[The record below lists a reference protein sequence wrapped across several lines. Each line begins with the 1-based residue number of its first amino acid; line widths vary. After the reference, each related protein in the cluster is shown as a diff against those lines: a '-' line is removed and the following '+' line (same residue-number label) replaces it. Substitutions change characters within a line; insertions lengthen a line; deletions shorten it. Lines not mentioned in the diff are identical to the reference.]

1 MNAALISAL
10 LPLLVLAGGIVVLL
24 VVVAWLRSDV
34 VAFAG
39 ALVVLGAAIAVMPLA
54 LAAGVQDVDGL
65 LDIDGY
71 ALFFQ
76 GMFALAAAATAVLSY
91 RYLEPSAGEREGLA
105 PRKKEPRAAHTQ
117 EFYILLLVAT
127 LGASVTAATDHFAGF
142 LLGIE
147 VLSISLYAMIAY
159 PQEGRGPLEAAAKYL
174 VLSGA
179 GTSTMLFGM
188 ALIYVVTGTLEFA
201 PAGDIG
207 TNEHL
212 LLAVGQA
219 MLLIGVFFKLSLVP
233 FHMWTP
239 DVYQGAPAPVT
250 GFVATV
256 SKAAVFAVLMR
267 YAIDVGVLDA
277 DADVLRNVMVVV
289 AVLSMIAGNLLAL
302 LQTNIKRLLAY
313 SSIAHMGYLLIAVVV
328 AATPEVRAFGV
339 ETALVYL
346 AGYVVMTLAAFGV
359 VTVLSDAE
367 EDAEELT
374 AYDGIFW
381 RRPVLAAVLA
391 AAALSLAGIPL
402 TVGFIAKFYLVA
414 AGVDGAAWVLVWAL
428 IVGSAIGIYYYL
440 RIVFSMTKR
449 SEPSAGAPRMGES
462 ETESLPIAWEG
473 VVAVVVLGVSI
484 VVLGVFPA
492 PVVDFVG
499 ALAGP

>member
-1 MNAALISAL
+1 MTAALISAL

-24 VVVAWLRSDV
+24 VVVAWLRSGV
-34 VAFAG
+34 VAFVG

-54 LAAGVQDVDGL
+54 LGAGVQDVDGL

-76 GMFALAAAATAVLSY
+76 GLFAVAAVATAVLSY
-91 RYLEPSAGEREGLA
+91 RYL
-105 PRKKEPRAAHTQ
+105 KPRAAHAQ

-127 LGASVTAATDHFAGF
+127 LGAAVTAATDHFAGF

-188 ALIYVVTGTLEFA
+188 ALIYLVTGTLEFA
-201 PAGDIG
+201 PAGEIG
-207 TNEHL
+207 RNEHL

-267 YAIDVGVLDA
+267 YALDVGVLDA
-277 DADVLRNVMVVV
+277 DADVLRNVIVVV

-328 AATPEVRAFGV
+328 AATPEVRSFGV

-359 VTVLSDAE
+359 VTVLSDAA
-367 EDAEELT
+367 EDAEDLS
-374 AYDGIFW
+374 AYDGLFW

-414 AGVDGAAWVLVWAL
+414 AGVDGAAWILVWAL

-449 SEPSAGAPRMGES
+449 P
-462 ETESLPIAWEG
+462 ETEIESLPIAWEG

>member
-1 MNAALISAL
+1 MTAAVVSAL
-10 LPLLVLAGGIVVLL
+10 LPLLVLSGGIVVLL
-24 VVVAWLRSDV
+24 VVAAWLRSGA
-34 VAFAG
+34 VAFVG
-39 ALVVLGAAIAVMPLA
+39 ALVVLGATIAVLPLA
-54 LAAGVQDVDGL
+54 LAAGVQDIDGL

-76 GMFALAAAATAVLSY
+76 GLFALAAVATAVLSY
-91 RYLEPSAGEREGLA
+91 RYL
-105 PRKKEPRAAHTQ
+105 KPRAAHAQ

-127 LGASVTAATDHFAGF
+127 LGAAVTAATDHFAGF

-188 ALIYVVTGTLEFA
+188 ALIYLVTGTLEFA
-201 PAGDIG
+201 PAGEMG
-207 TNEHL
+207 SHQHL

-267 YAIDVGVLDA
+267 YALDVGVLDA
-277 DADVLRNVMVVV
+277 DADVLRNVIVVV

-302 LQTNIKRLLAY
+302 LQVNIKRLLAY

-328 AATPEVRAFGV
+328 AATPQVRSFGV

-359 VTVLSDAE
+359 VTVLSDAD

-374 AYDGIFW
+374 AYDGLFW

-414 AGVDGAAWVLVWAL
+414 AGVDGAAWTLVWAL

-440 RIVFSMTKR
+440 RIVFAITKR
-449 SEPSAGAPRMGES
+449 PDA
-462 ETESLPIAWEG
+462 ETQPQPIAWEG
-473 VVAVVVLGVSI
+473 VLAVVVLGIAI

>member
-1 MNAALISAL
+1 MTAALISAL

-34 VAFAG
+34 VAFVG
-39 ALVVLGAAIAVMPLA
+39 ALVVLAAAIAAMPLA

-76 GMFALAAAATAVLSY
+76 GLFAVAAVATAVLSY
-91 RYLEPSAGEREGLA
+91 RYL
-105 PRKKEPRAAHTQ
+105 KPRAAHAQ

-127 LGASVTAATDHFAGF
+127 LGAAVTASTDHFAGF

-201 PAGDIG
+201 PAADIG
-207 TNEHL
+207 TNQHV

-267 YAIDVGVLDA
+267 YALDVGVLDA
-277 DADVLRNVMVVV
+277 DADVLRNVIVVV

-302 LQTNIKRLLAY
+302 LQINIKRLLAY

-328 AATPEVRAFGV
+328 AATPEVRSFGV

-374 AYDGIFW
+374 AYDGLFW

-449 SEPSAGAPRMGES
+449 P
-462 ETESLPIAWEG
+462 ETETETEIESLPIAWEG

-484 VVLGVFPA
+484 IVLGVFPA

>member
-1 MNAALISAL
+1 MTAAVISAL
-10 LPLLVLAGGIVVLL
+10 LPLLVLSGGIVVLL
-24 VVVAWLRSDV
+24 VVAAWLRSGA
-34 VAFAG
+34 VAFVG
-39 ALVVLGAAIAVMPLA
+39 ALVVLGATIAVLPLA
-54 LAAGVQDVDGL
+54 LAAGVQDIDGL

-76 GMFALAAAATAVLSY
+76 GLFAVAAVATAVLSY
-91 RYLEPSAGEREGLA
+91 RYL
-105 PRKKEPRAAHTQ
+105 KPRAAHAQ

-127 LGASVTAATDHFAGF
+127 LGAAVTAATDHFAGF

-188 ALIYVVTGTLEFA
+188 ALIYLVTGTLDFA
-201 PAGDIG
+201 PAGEMG
-207 TNEHL
+207 TTGQRL

-267 YAIDVGVLDA
+267 YALDVGVLDG
-277 DADVLRNVMVVV
+277 DADVLRNVIVVV

-302 LQTNIKRLLAY
+302 LQINIKRLLAY

-328 AATPEVRAFGV
+328 AAIPQVRSFGV

-359 VTVLSDAE
+359 VTVLSDAD

-374 AYDGIFW
+374 AYDGLFW

-414 AGVDGAAWVLVWAL
+414 AGVDGAAWTLVWAL

-440 RIVFSMTKR
+440 RIVFAMTKR
-449 SEPSAGAPRMGES
+449 PDAQAQPH
-462 ETESLPIAWEG
+462 PIAWEG
-473 VVAVVVLGVSI
+473 VLAVVVLGIAI

>member
-1 MNAALISAL
+1 MTAAAVSAL
-10 LPLLVLAGGIVVLL
+10 LPLLVLSGGIVVLL
-24 VVVAWLRSDV
+24 IVVAWLRSGV
-34 VAFAG
+34 VAFVG
-39 ALVVLGAAIAVMPLA
+39 ALVILAATIAVTPFA
-54 LAAGVQDVDGL
+54 LGVGSQDIDGL
-65 LDIDGY
+65 LAIDGY
-71 ALFFQ
+71 ALFFLAL
-76 GMFALAAAATAVLSY
+76 FAFAAAATAVLSY
-91 RYLEPSAGEREGLA
+91 RYL
-105 PRKKEPRAAHTQ
+105 KPRAAHAQ

-127 LGASVTAATDHFAGF
+127 LGAAVTAATDHFAGF

-188 ALIYVVTGTLEFA
+188 ALIYLVTGTLEFA
-201 PAGDIG
+201 AAEELAR
-207 TNEHL
+207 NEQL

-267 YAIDVGVLDA
+267 YALAVGVVDA
-277 DADVLRNVMVVV
+277 EVLRNVIVVV

-302 LQTNIKRLLAY
+302 LQINIKRLLAY

-328 AATPEVRAFGV
+328 AATPEVRSFGV
-339 ETALVYL
+339 ESALVYL
-346 AGYVVMTLAAFGV
+346 AGYVLMTLAAFGV
-359 VTVLSDAE
+359 VTVLSDADAE
-367 EDAEELT
+367 AEELT
-374 AYDGIFW
+374 AYDGLFW
-381 RRPVLAAVLA
+381 RRPVVAAVLT

-414 AGVDGAAWVLVWAL
+414 AGVDGAAWLLVWAL

-440 RIVFSMTKR
+440 RIVFAMTKR
-449 SEPSAGAPRMGES
+449 PEADMQAP
-462 ETESLPIAWEG
+462 PVAWEG
-473 VVAVVVLGVSI
+473 VVSVVVLGASI
-484 VVLGVFPA
+484 IVLGVFPS
-492 PVVDFVG
+492 PVVDFLS
-499 ALAGP
+499 ALGGP

>member
-1 MNAALISAL
+1 MTAALISAL
-10 LPLLVLAGGIVVLL
+10 LPLLALAGGIVVLL

-34 VAFAG
+34 VAFVG
-39 ALVVLGAAIAVMPLA
+39 ALVVLGAAIAAMPLA
-54 LAAGVQDVDGL
+54 LVAGVQDVDGL

-76 GMFALAAAATAVLSY
+76 GLFAVAAVATAVLSY
-91 RYLEPSAGEREGLA
+91 RYL
-105 PRKKEPRAAHTQ
+105 KPRAAHAQ

-127 LGASVTAATDHFAGF
+127 LGAAVTASTDHFAGF

-207 TNEHL
+207 TNQHL

-267 YAIDVGVLDA
+267 YALDVGVLDA
-277 DADVLRNVMVVV
+277 DADVLRNVIVVV

-302 LQTNIKRLLAY
+302 LQINIKRLLAY

-374 AYDGIFW
+374 AYDGLFW

-414 AGVDGAAWVLVWAL
+414 AGVDGAAWILVWAL

-449 SEPSAGAPRMGES
+449 P
-462 ETESLPIAWEG
+462 ETETETEIESLPIAWEG

>member
-1 MNAALISAL
+1 MTVAAVSAL

-24 VVVAWLRSDV
+24 VVAAWLRSGA
-34 VAFAG
+34 VAFVG
-39 ALVVLGAAIAVMPLA
+39 ALAVLGASIAVTPLA
-54 LAAGVQDVDGL
+54 LGAGTQDVDGL
-65 LDIDGY
+65 LEIDGY
-71 ALFFQ
+71 AVFFH
-76 GMFALAAAATAVLSY
+76 GLVAFAAVATAVLSY
-91 RYLEPSAGEREGLA
+91 RYLKL
-105 PRKKEPRAAHTQ
+105 RAAHAQ

-127 LGASVTAATDHFAGF
+127 LGAAVTAATDHFAGF

-188 ALIYVVTGTLEFA
+188 ALVYLVTGTLGFV
-201 PAGDIG
+201 PAGEVSQ
-207 TNEHL
+207 NQQL

-219 MLLIGVFFKLSLVP
+219 MLLVGVFFKLSLVP

-267 YAIDVGVLDA
+267 YALAVGVVDA
-277 DADVLRNVMVVV
+277 EVLRNVIVVV

-302 LQTNIKRLLAY
+302 LQINIKRLLAY

-328 AATPEVRAFGV
+328 AATPEVRSFGV

-346 AGYVVMTLAAFGV
+346 AGYVLMTLAAFGV
-359 VTVLSDAE
+359 VTVLSSAD
-367 EDAEELT
+367 EDAEDLT
-374 AYDGIFW
+374 AFDGLFW

-391 AAALSLAGIPL
+391 AASLSLAGIPL

-414 AGVDGAAWVLVWAL
+414 AGVGGAVWTLVWAL

-440 RIVFSMTKR
+440 RIVFAMTKR
-449 SEPSAGAPRMGES
+449 PQAETQEPPV
-462 ETESLPIAWEG
+462 AWEA
-473 VVAVVVLGVSI
+473 VVSVVVLGASI

-492 PVVDFVG
+492 PLVDFVG
-499 ALAGP
+499 ALGGP

>member
-1 MNAALISAL
+1 MTAAVISAL
-10 LPLLVLAGGIVVLL
+10 LPLLVLSGGIVVLL
-24 VVVAWLRSDV
+24 VVAAWLRSGA
-34 VAFAG
+34 VAFVG
-39 ALVVLGAAIAVMPLA
+39 ALVVLGATIAVLPLA
-54 LAAGVQDVDGL
+54 LAAGVQDIDGL

-76 GMFALAAAATAVLSY
+76 GLFAVAAVATAVLSY
-91 RYLEPSAGEREGLA
+91 RYL
-105 PRKKEPRAAHTQ
+105 KPRAAHAQ

-127 LGASVTAATDHFAGF
+127 LGAAVTAATDHFAGF

-188 ALIYVVTGTLEFA
+188 ALIYLVTGTLDFA
-201 PAGDIG
+201 PAAEMGSTG
-207 TNEHL
+207 QRL

-267 YAIDVGVLDA
+267 YALDVGVLDG
-277 DADVLRNVMVVV
+277 DADVLRNVIVVV

-302 LQTNIKRLLAY
+302 LQINIKRLLAY

-328 AATPEVRAFGV
+328 AATPQVRSFGV

-359 VTVLSDAE
+359 VTVLSDAD

-374 AYDGIFW
+374 AYDGLFW

-414 AGVDGAAWVLVWAL
+414 AGVDGAAWTLVWAL

-440 RIVFSMTKR
+440 RIVFAMTKR
-449 SEPSAGAPRMGES
+449 PDA
-462 ETESLPIAWEG
+462 ETQPQPIAWEG
-473 VVAVVVLGVSI
+473 VLAVVVLGIAI